1 MQIKN
6 SLDKTTLCK
15 IGTAFLISTTA
26 GVGGGFIA
34 FSAEFLM
41 FLASNGLDPI
51 NWYVVASAAFGPF
64 SSAIVASFLQWKKG
78 VPKEMLGENENQ
90 P

>member
-1 MQIKN
+1 MQIKE

-15 IGTAFLISTTA
+15 IGTAFLISATA

-41 FLASNGLDPI
+41 FLGSNGLDPM
-51 NWYVVASAAFGPF
+51 NWYVIAAAAFGPF

-78 VPKEMLGENENQ
+78 IDPKLIGEDKK
-90 P
+90 

>member
-6 SLDKTTLCK
+6 SLDKTTLHK
-15 IGTAFLISTTA
+15 IGTAFLISATA
-26 GVGGGFIA
+26 GLGGGFIA
-34 FSAEFLM
+34 FSAQFLM
-41 FLASNGLDPI
+41 FLASNGANTI
-51 NWYVVASAAFGPF
+51 NWYIVGSAAFGPF

-78 VPKEMLGENENQ
+78 VPKELLGQYEDK

>member
-15 IGTAFLISTTA
+15 IGTAFLISATA
-26 GVGGGFIA
+26 GAGGGFIA
-34 FSAEFLM
+34 FSAEFLV
-41 FLASNGLDPI
+41 FLSSNGTNPM
-51 NWYVVASAAFGPF
+51 NWYIIGSAAFAPF

-78 VPKEMLGENENQ
+78 IDPKLIGEDKN
-90 P
+90 